1 MPESVFLI
9 RLQGLGSTLLK
20 EALAQVFSCEIC
32 EISKNT
38 FLTEHLWGLLLG
50 VAKLYLKLHIFL
62 RYTMLTRYIIL
73 INACLKKLQNYKLSN
88 ILDFTKCSCLH
99 SLEIWTVK
107 LRFLLIYK
115 NMLKSTATVRS
126 DYTAKHENKAN
137 YNTDYIVPNLIDFF
151 GDD

>member
-1 MPESVFLI
+1 MKFARFL
-9 RLQGLGSTLLK
+9 RTP
-20 EALAQVFSCEIC
+20 FSQ
-32 EISKNT
+32 NT
-38 FLTEHLWGLLLG
+38 SGGLLLG

-115 NMLKSTATVRS
+115 NMLKSIATVRS
-126 DYTAKHENKAN
+126 DYTAKHENKAS
-137 YNTDYIVPNLIDFF
+137 YNTDYIVSNLIDFF